1 MTDHDWQHQP
11 HGWVCPRCT
20 AIITHMETA
29 CKPMP
34 HTQVGTEQVPA
45 LKHLPIILD
54 GNGDPD
60 PMLSCDEVQ
69 VAIVMES

>member
-1 MTDHDWQHQP
+1 
-11 HGWVCPRCT
+11 
-20 AIITHMETA
+20 META